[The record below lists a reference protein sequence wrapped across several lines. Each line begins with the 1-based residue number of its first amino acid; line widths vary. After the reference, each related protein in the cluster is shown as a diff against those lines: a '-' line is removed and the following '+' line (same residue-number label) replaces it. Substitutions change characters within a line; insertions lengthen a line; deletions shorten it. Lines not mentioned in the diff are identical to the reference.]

1 MDFKPTFQFSWQN
14 PNLRD
19 DIYPFR
25 MEKLRDFLLV
35 YREVDLWKQR
45 KDAPVDTDAAGKL
58 KEAYRRLGEELL
70 AATEERNAADSQLRT
85 LKDENRQL
93 LRSREVRLLERQKT
107 ILERQISELDA
118 KMGTFKRQTEWYQ
131 KFAPEHPYLLK
142 WQKEYEKLVPS
153 REEFTQALA
162 EVQVK
167 LDAIL
172 APFIESAKVLE
183 KRITEASKS
192 IQSTTLEMNKLPNL
206 EASGEVTQKA
216 LVRYELMNYERE
228 LKALDHDTLVK
239 RVIDFFDESGDR
251 FPDWLRYMVI
261 HFSGMR
267 YRSAHASWA
276 DPRELIEMIR
286 IEEVKAEHAQESD
299 EKIEILIGDALKELD
314 REKRHTQ
321 DVDRRKWIDRHLL
334 RLSSTSFAVAK
345 ANLLRYQI
353 DRAVEEIASWSDA
366 AVLGQLKSR
375 KETFPDWVWAE
386 IQQRTQLK
394 LDIQVDDWEGLTP
407 EQRQERWTKEN
418 SRWRELMNV
427 WVTKDI
433 TEWRAKHRAT
443 LELIVTRAVCNEIC
457 EHIQHLRGIKPASG
471 LTAKPTWYLNL
482 QRRSQDD
489 SFFLLPTDSANLVQG
504 ASLLFL
510 GWVER
515 KPNPW
520 QIARSLAPEVELLPD
535 EAKPDKSRS
544 RQLKK
549 NEDKGKARRTQE
561 WRYRLQSNEFIR
573 QVRPWVKTFVEMPDN
588 KIKKLRKE
596 GKTEFEIRA
605 MRKERWVRGQMVTE
619 WLRWTHEATVVE
631 VVEMVDGWQ
640 VVTFETGKIG
650 INLRSLWRV
659 LNHWDV
665 YVGYTPPA
673 DKPPKAL
680 TEMLDR
686 KRLLLNAGS

>member
-1 MDFKPTFQFSWQN
+1 
-14 PNLRD
+14 
-19 DIYPFR
+19 
-25 MEKLRDFLLV
+25 
-35 YREVDLWKQR
+35 
-45 KDAPVDTDAAGKL
+45 
-58 KEAYRRLGEELL
+58 
-70 AATEERNAADSQLRT
+70 
-85 LKDENRQL
+85 
-93 LRSREVRLLERQKT
+93 
-107 ILERQISELDA
+107 
-118 KMGTFKRQTEWYQ
+118 
-131 KFAPEHPYLLK
+131 
-142 WQKEYEKLVPS
+142 
-153 REEFTQALA
+153 
-162 EVQVK
+162 
-167 LDAIL
+167 
-172 APFIESAKVLE
+172 
-183 KRITEASKS
+183 
-192 IQSTTLEMNKLPNL
+192 
-206 EASGEVTQKA
+206 
-216 LVRYELMNYERE
+216 
-228 LKALDHDTLVK
+228 
-239 RVIDFFDESGDR
+239 
-251 FPDWLRYMVI
+251 
-261 HFSGMR
+261 
-267 YRSAHASWA
+267 
-276 DPRELIEMIR
+276 
-286 IEEVKAEHAQESD
+286 
-299 EKIEILIGDALKELD
+299 
-314 REKRHTQ
+314 
-321 DVDRRKWIDRHLL
+321 
-334 RLSSTSFAVAK
+334 
-345 ANLLRYQI
+345 
-353 DRAVEEIASWSDA
+353 
-366 AVLGQLKSR
+366 VLGQLKSR
-375 KETFPDWVWAE
+375 KDTFPDWVWAE

-394 LDIQVDDWEGLTP
+394 LDIQVDDWEGLTQ
-407 EQRQERWTKEN
+407 EQRQERWKKEN

-457 EHIQHLRGIKPASG
+457 EHIQHLRGVKPASG

-482 QRRSQDD
+482 HRRSQDE
-489 SFFLLPTDSANLVQG
+489 SFFLLPTDSVNLVQG

-520 QIARSLAPEVELLPD
+520 QIARSLAPEVDLLPD
-535 EAKPDKSRS
+535 EAKPNKSRS

-588 KIKKLRKE
+588 KVKKLRKE

-619 WLRWTHEATVVE
+619 WLRWTHEATVVD

-680 TEMLDR
+680 ADMLDR
-686 KRLLLNAGS
+686 KRLLLSA